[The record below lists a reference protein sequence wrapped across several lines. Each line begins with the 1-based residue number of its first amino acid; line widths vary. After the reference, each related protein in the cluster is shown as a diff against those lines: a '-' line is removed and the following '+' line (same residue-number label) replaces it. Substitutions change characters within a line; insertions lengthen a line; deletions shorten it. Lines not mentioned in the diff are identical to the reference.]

1 MEAVLEYILKSAGVL
16 STFVLIYHFLLRRLT
31 FFNTNRWFLLAGIA
45 ASILFPLIEIT
56 QTVYVEQAEQLLYLP
71 QQMVTPMAMI
81 LEQPPVEATA
91 FDYGTLAIY
100 LYLAIALFFLGK
112 MLVELSSLRSLILS
126 GTQKR
131 VGKFVFVK
139 LSRKLTP
146 FSFFNYICYSQ
157 EDESTAALDLILEHE
172 KVHAREW
179 HSVDLLASHIF
190 RALFWINPLVWELK
204 RQIGE
209 NLEFIADS
217 KAATQNTTGISYERT
232 LLSTAASHMQPALA
246 NNFFT
251 PFIKKRIV
259 MLQKEASAHWNAY
272 KYALILPV
280 IVLFLYSFNVVEE
293 VEYVD
298 KEKLQISNSETSVD
312 SYKELVFDIT
322 SATSDTQLEAYRIQI
337 ENQGD
342 YQLRF
347 DDIVRNAKG
356 LLETISVSAKFP
368 GKDWEKGFTVEALSI
383 NGSMLLMA
391 YPDKISLH
399 IPNVKTTLFIDQNGS
414 KVIVPDAILYG
425 DTAGVI
431 EESTDPTLDF
441 DHSITFTIDATST
454 KEYLDE
460 KKAYLKKEY
469 NVDFDYSRLK
479 IKNKKVVRIKI
490 TLDDNDRYTSS
501 QSYANDDGIP
511 EICVTGVIKE
521 DSQSWSMGACKANTP
536 RESYSLPNRVSYS
549 VSKNASSIDM
559 DSLMKQVKEQ
569 ITSIN
574 LEELH
579 LDLQN
584 INMDSILREASIQ
597 MENIDIDSLK
607 QELQIQFKK
616 MNMDSLTNTIKMIQF
631 NYPQTQYTFEN
642 GISTRPTTAAQI
654 KQGLG
659 KNPTLTI
666 VDGKEMDEEEW
677 KLIPPHLIESVTVLK
692 DSAAF
697 IKYGKKGKNGVLIIT
712 TNPLKS
718 QETRYELRGKAEA
731 KRQETLH
738 KREELRS
745 ESQERRDSLIQ
756 QRIILTEGKRA
767 LMEEKRAQVE
777 ADREE
782 TIAQR
787 FENGISGF
795 LMGLKGHG
803 RLTLDDKEIFY
814 ITNIS
819 KESFEKFQ
827 KQLEEAGHTFRLMTH
842 RMKKDRLMK
851 LKYEINGVQHTY
863 QTNKGVKFLKIQFTE
878 GNTSPSIST
887 IPYK

>member
-1 MEAVLEYILKSAGVL
+1 MEAVLEYLLKSAGVL
-16 STFVLIYHFLLRRLT
+16 SLFVLIYHFLLRRLT

-81 LEQPPVEATA
+81 MEQPPVEATA
-91 FDYGTLAIY
+91 FDYGMLAIY
-100 LYLAIALFFLGK
+100 LYLAISIFFLGK
-112 MLVELSSLRSLILS
+112 MFVELSSLRSLILS

-146 FSFFNYICYSQ
+146 FSFFNYICYSL

-172 KVHAREW
+172 KVHAKQW
-179 HSVDLLASHIF
+179 HSIDLLVSHVF
-190 RALFWINPLVWELK
+190 KALFWINPLVWVLK

-251 PFIKKRIV
+251 PFIKKRIL
-259 MLQKEASAHWNAY
+259 MLQKEASAQWNAY

-280 IVLFLYSFNVVEE
+280 IILFLYSFNVVEE

-298 KEKLQISNSETSVD
+298 KENPQISNSETSVD

-322 SATSDTQLEAYRIQI
+322 GATTNEQLEMYRMQI
-337 ENQGD
+337 EVQGN

-347 DDIVRNAKG
+347 DDIIRDAKG
-356 LLETISVSAKFP
+356 LLETMRVSAKFP
-368 GKDWEKGFTVEALSI
+368 GKDWEKGFTVEALST
-383 NGSMLLMA
+383 NGLMLLMA

-399 IPNVKTTLFIDQNGS
+399 IPKDKTTLSIDQNGS
-414 KVIVPDAILYG
+414 QVIVPDTVLYG
-425 DTAGVI
+425 DTAGVTKD
-431 EESTDPTLDF
+431 STDPILDF

-479 IKNKKVVRIKI
+479 IKNEKVVRIKI
-490 TLDDNDRYTSS
+490 TLDDNDGYTSS

-511 EICVTGVIKE
+511 EICVTGIIKE
-521 DSQSWSMGACKANTP
+521 DAQLWSMGACKANTP
-536 RESYSLPNRVSYS
+536 RESYSLPSTVSYS
-549 VSKNASSIDM
+549 VSRNAISINM

-569 ITSIN
+569 IKNIN

-579 LDLQN
+579 LEMQN

-597 MENIDIDSLK
+597 MKNLDIDSL
-607 QELQIQFKK
+607 QHELQIQFKK
-616 MNMDSLTNTIKMIQF
+616 MNKDSLTNTIKMIQF
-631 NYPQTQYTFEN
+631 QKPQTAYAFEN
-642 GISTRPTTAAQI
+642 GISTRPTTAAQL
-654 KQGLG
+654 KAGLG
-659 KNPTLTI
+659 KNPPLTI
-666 VDGKEMDEEEW
+666 VDGKEMDKEEW
-677 KLIPPHLIESVTVLK
+677 KLIPPYLIESVTVLK
-692 DSAAF
+692 DSAA
-697 IKYGKKGKNGVLIIT
+697 IKKYGKKGKNGVLIIT
-712 TNPLKS
+712 TTPLKN

-756 QRIILTEGKRA
+756 QRIILTEGKHA
-767 LMEEKRAQVE
+767 IMEEKRAQVE

-782 TIAQR
+782 TMAQI
-787 FENGISGF
+787 FENGTSDF
-795 LMGLKGHG
+795 LMKHKGHG
-803 RLTLDDKEIFY
+803 RLTLGNKEIFY

-819 KESFEKFQ
+819 NEGFENFQ
-827 KQLEEAGHTFRLMTH
+827 KALEKAGHNFKLITH
-842 RMKKDRLMK
+842 RMQSDRLVK
-851 LKYEINGVQHTY
+851 LKYEINGSQHTY
-863 QTNKGVKFLKIQFTE
+863 ETSKGVKELQITFIKGKKTPTIT
-878 GNTSPSIST
+878 T
-887 IPYK
+887 IPY

>member
-1 MEAVLEYILKSAGVL
+1 MEAVLEYLLKSAGVL
-16 STFVLIYHFLLRRLT
+16 SLFVLVYHFLLRRLT

-45 ASILFPLIEIT
+45 ASIIFPLIEIT
-56 QTVYVEQAEQLLYLP
+56 QTVYVEQTEQLLYLP
-71 QQMVTPMAMI
+71 QQTATPMAVV
-81 LEQPPVEATA
+81 LEQPAVEAIP
-91 FDYGTLAIY
+91 FDYGMLAIY
-100 LYLAIALFFLGK
+100 LYLAISIFFLGK
-112 MLVELSSLRSLILS
+112 MFVELSSLRSLILS

-131 VGKFVFVK
+131 VGKFVFVT

-146 FSFFNYICYSQ
+146 FSFFNYICYSR
-157 EDESTAALDLILEHE
+157 EDEGTAALDLILEHE

-179 HSVDLLASHIF
+179 HSIDLLVSHIF
-190 RALFWINPLVWELK
+190 RALFWINPLVWLLK

-217 KAATQNTTGISYERT
+217 KAKTQNTTGISYERT

-251 PFIKKRIV
+251 PFIKKRIL
-259 MLQKEASAHWNAY
+259 MLQKEASAQWNAY

-280 IVLFLYSFNVVEE
+280 IILFLYSFNVVEE

-298 KEKLQISNSETSVD
+298 KEKAQISNSETSVD

-322 SATSDTQLEAYRIQI
+322 SATSDTQLEAYRLQI

-347 DDIVRNAKG
+347 DDIKRDAKG
-356 LLETISVSAKFP
+356 LLETMSVSAKFP
-368 GKDWEKGFTVEALSI
+368 GKDWEKGFTVEALST
-383 NGSMLLMA
+383 NGLMLLMA

-399 IPNVKTTLFIDQNGS
+399 IPNVKTTLSIDQNGS
-414 KVIVPDAILYG
+414 QVIVPDMVLYG
-425 DTAGVI
+425 DTAGVT
-431 EESTDPTLDF
+431 EDSTDPILDF
-441 DHSITFTIDATST
+441 DHNITFKIDATST

-479 IKNKKVVRIKI
+479 IKNEKVVRIKI
-490 TLDDNDRYTSS
+490 TLDDNDGYNSS

-521 DSQSWSMGACKANTP
+521 DSKSWSMGACKANTP
-536 RESYSLPNRVSYS
+536 RESYSLPSSVSYT
-549 VSKNASSIDM
+549 VSRNASSIDM

-569 ITSIN
+569 IKNIN

-579 LDLQN
+579 LEMQN

-597 MENIDIDSLK
+597 MKNIDLDSL
-607 QELQIQFKK
+607 QHELQIQLKK
-616 MNMDSLTNTIKMIQF
+616 MKIDSLTNTIKMIQF
-631 NYPQTQYTFEN
+631 QQPQTTYTFEN

-654 KQGLG
+654 KRGLG
-659 KNPTLTI
+659 KNPPLTI
-666 VDGKEMDEEEW
+666 LDGKEMDKEEW
-677 KLIPPHLIESVTVLK
+677 KLIQPDLIESVTVLK
-692 DSAAF
+692 DSAAL

-712 TNPLKS
+712 TTPLKS

-731 KRQETLH
+731 KRQETVR

-756 QRIILTEGKRA
+756 KRFILTEGKRA

-782 TIAQR
+782 TMAQR
-787 FENGISGF
+787 FENVTSDF
-795 LMGLKGHG
+795 LMEHKGHG
-803 RLTLDDKEIFY
+803 RLSLDDKDIFY

-819 KESFEKFQ
+819 KEGFEKLQ
-827 KQLEEAGHTFRLMTH
+827 KDLEKAGHNFKLITH
-842 RMKKDRLMK
+842 RMKSDRLVK
-851 LKYEINGVQHTY
+851 LKYEINGSQHTY
-863 QTNKGVKFLKIQFTE
+863 ETNKGVKELQLTFMKGEKAPTIT
-878 GNTSPSIST
+878 T
-887 IPYK
+887 IPY

>member
-1 MEAVLEYILKSAGVL
+1 MEAVLEYLLKSAGVL
-16 STFVLIYHFLLRRLT
+16 SIFVLVYHFLLRRLT
-31 FFNTNRWFLLAGIA
+31 FFNTNRWFLLSGIA
-45 ASILFPLIEIT
+45 ASILFPLVEIT
-56 QTVYVEQAEQLLYLP
+56 KTVYVEQQEQLTYVP
-71 QQMVTPMAMI
+71 QLNATPMAVAFQ
-81 LEQPPVEATA
+81 EPVTA
-91 FDYGTLAIY
+91 IETVDYGMLAGY
-100 LYLAIALFFLGK
+100 LYLAITLFFLGK
-112 MLVELSSLRSLILS
+112 MLVELSSLRSLIKVGNKTRS
-126 GTQKR
+126 
-131 VGKFVFVK
+131 GKFMIVT

-157 EDESTAALDLILEHE
+157 EDQNTPELDLILDHE

-179 HSVDLLASHIF
+179 HSIDLLLSHVF
-190 RALFWINPLVWELK
+190 KALFWINPLVWILK

-232 LLSTAASHMQPALA
+232 LLSAVASYKQPALA

-251 PFIKKRIV
+251 PFIKNRIL
-259 MLQKEASAHWNAY
+259 MLQKEASAQWNAY

-280 IVLFLYSFNVVEE
+280 MVLFLYSFNVVEE

-298 KEKLQISNSETSVD
+298 KENPQMSNSETSVD

-322 SATSDTQLEAYRIQI
+322 RATSDTQLEAYRMQI
-337 ENQGD
+337 EDQGN

-347 DDIVRNAKG
+347 DDIDRDAKG

-368 GKDWEKGFTVEALSI
+368 GKDWEKGFTVEALST

-399 IPNVKTTLFIDQNGS
+399 IPKVKTTLSIDQNGS
-414 KVIVPDAILYG
+414 HVIVPDTVLYG
-425 DTAGVI
+425 DTAEVTEGSI
-431 EESTDPTLDF
+431 DPILDF

-454 KEYLDE
+454 KQYLDE

-479 IKNKKVVRIKI
+479 IKNEKVVRVKI
-490 TLDDNDRYTSS
+490 TLDDNDGYTSS

-511 EICVTGVIKE
+511 EICVTGIITE
-521 DSQSWSMGACKANTP
+521 DSQLWSMGSCKANTP
-536 RESYSLPNRVSYS
+536 RESYSFPSTVNYS
-549 VSKNASSIDM
+549 VSKNTSFIDM
-559 DSLMKQVKEQ
+559 DSLMKKIKEQ
-569 ITSIN
+569 IKSFG
-574 LEELH
+574 LKELH

-584 INMDSILREASIQ
+584 INV
-597 MENIDIDSLK
+597 DSL
-607 QELQIQFKK
+607 QHELQIQFEK
-616 MNMDSLTNTIKMIQF
+616 MNMDSLTNTKMRVPF
-631 NYPQTQYTFEN
+631 NYLNTEYTFEN
-642 GISTRPTTAAQI
+642 GISTRPTTAGQL

-659 KNPTLTI
+659 KNPPLMI
-666 VDGKEMDEEEW
+666 VDGKEMDA
-677 KLIPPHLIESVTVLK
+677 KLVELIDPDLITSMTVLK

-697 IKYGKKGKNGVLIIT
+697 IKYGKKGKNGVLLIKT
-712 TNPLKS
+712 ASGKPNEL
-718 QETRYELRGKAEA
+718 ELRELYLQGKRKASDVV
-731 KRQETLH
+731 RQ
-738 KREELRS
+738 
-745 ESQERRDSLIQ
+745 RRYLTKDSLKTNYEAH
-756 QRIILTEGKRA
+756 RVSILGKRTEKKEEKRA
-767 LMEEKRAQVE
+767 LMKEKRAQVE
-777 ADREE
+777 ADTEE
-782 TIAQR
+782 TMAQR
-787 FENGISGF
+787 IENGSIDF
-795 LMGLKGHG
+795 LMEYKGHG
-803 RLTLDDKEIFY
+803 RLAVDDKEFFY

-827 KQLEEAGHTFRLMTH
+827 KQLEEAGHTFKLMTH

-887 IPYK
+887 IPYQ

>member
-81 LEQPPVEATA
+81 MEQPSVEATA
-91 FDYGTLAIY
+91 FDYGMLAIY
-100 LYLAIALFFLGK
+100 LYLAISIFFLGI
-112 MLVELSSLRSLILS
+112 MFVELSSLRSLILS

-146 FSFFNYICYSQ
+146 FSFFNYICYSL

-172 KVHAREW
+172 KVHAKQW
-179 HSVDLLASHIF
+179 HSIDLLVSHVF
-190 RALFWINPLVWELK
+190 KALFWINPLVWVLK

-217 KAATQNTTGISYERT
+217 KAATQNITGISYERT
-232 LLSTAASHMQPALA
+232 LLSTAASHVQPALA
-246 NNFFT
+246 NNFFI

-298 KEKLQISNSETSVD
+298 KEKLQIANSETSVD

-383 NGSMLLMA
+383 NGAMLLMA

-399 IPNVKTTLFIDQNGS
+399 IPNVKTTLSIDQNGS

-490 TLDDNDRYTSS
+490 TLDDNDGYTSS

-536 RESYSLPNRVSYS
+536 RESYSLPSRVSYS

-631 NYPQTQYTFEN
+631 QQPQTAYTFEN
-642 GISTRPTTAAQI
+642 GISTRPTTAGQL

-659 KNPTLTI
+659 KKLPLTI

-677 KLIPPHLIESVTVLK
+677 KLIPPHLIESITVLK

-718 QETRYELRGKAEA
+718 QETRYELPGKAEA

-738 KREELRS
+738 KREEFRS

-795 LMGLKGHG
+795 LMEHKGHG

-827 KQLEEAGHTFRLMTH
+827 KALKNAGHTFNLITH
-842 RMKKDRLMK
+842 RMKSDRLVK
-851 LKYEINGVQHTY
+851 LKYEINGSQHTY
-863 QTNKGVKFLKIQFTE
+863 ETSKGVKELQITFIKGKKTPTIT
-878 GNTSPSIST
+878 T
-887 IPYK
+887 IPY